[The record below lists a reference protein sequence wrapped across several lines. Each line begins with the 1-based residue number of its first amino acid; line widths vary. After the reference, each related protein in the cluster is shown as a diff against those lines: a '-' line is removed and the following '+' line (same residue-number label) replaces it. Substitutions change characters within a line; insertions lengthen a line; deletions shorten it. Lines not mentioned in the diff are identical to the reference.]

1 VPNTPTLDAMD
12 SSDISSNQCDHPIAT
27 SRSSRDAWDYWRCLV
42 TPEPISNGLR
52 EMIRLDLRKQWY
64 SDRLNEFR
72 FWTHTNW
79 ARVDSEK
86 ILLDSDLS
94 NIDSPRKATFFCNR
108 PSAFYW
114 LQGIQEVACGERFIT
129 PTYVFA
135 TIFGEWYRQYDS
147 QPNIE
152 FGHSLA
158 NPVRV
163 TERGPATIRGVVE
176 AHIPLLEKAKSILYE
191 VDQEGSSPTFIPRLR
206 AGNYRIHPLYKALI
220 LMVDRNELRDRMAE
234 FRRPDRY
241 IRLQDIAHF
250 QSIIIARTGAED
262 QLSAP
267 ISFESLHSKA
277 LPLDRIDFD
286 GEPNVDVIRVPLPDA
301 VRFVIDLE
309 KREDFAAHGEKTTMP
324 TIDRCISETC
334 RKVFAEAG
342 GFCDSQDTWADEHI
356 AAAEKHGYEHCAHTA
371 RSIRRVQAQM
381 QGEVYM
387 DLSPVWFASH
397 WIDYEGELGEQFQE
411 PLTSTNSG
419 QSP

>member
-1 VPNTPTLDAMD
+1 MD
-12 SSDISSNQCDHPIAT
+12 SPNISSNQRDHSIAT
-27 SRSSRDAWDYWRCLV
+27 GRSFEDAWEYWRCFV

-64 SDRLNEFR
+64 SDRLQAFR
-72 FWTHTNW
+72 FWTLTNW
-79 ARVDSEK
+79 ARIDSEK
-86 ILLDSDLS
+86 ILLDSDVS
-94 NIDSPRKATFFCNR
+94 NIDSQRKASFFCNR

-114 LQGIQEVACGERFIT
+114 LQSIQGVANGDRHVT

-135 TIFGEWYRQYDS
+135 TVFGEWYRQYDS

-152 FGHSLA
+152 FGHFLA

-163 TERGPATIRGVVE
+163 TERGPTTIRGIVK
-176 AHIPLLEKAKSILYE
+176 AHISVLEKAKSILHK
-191 VDQEGSSPTFIPRLR
+191 VNQGVSSFTFSKQVK

-220 LMVDRNELRDRMAE
+220 LMVDRDELGDHMEE

-250 QSIIIARTGAED
+250 QCIIIARTGAEE

-286 GEPNVDVIRVPLPDA
+286 GEPNVDVIRVTLPDA

-309 KREDFAAHGEKTTMP
+309 KREDFAAFGETTMP
-324 TIDRCISETC
+324 NIDRSLSETC
-334 RKVFAEAG
+334 EKVFPEDG
-342 GFCDSQDTWADEHI
+342 GFCDSQYTWADEHI
-356 AAAEKHGYEHCAHTA
+356 TAAEKYGYEHCIHTA
-371 RSIRRVQAQM
+371 RSIRRVQAHTK
-381 QGEVYM
+381 GEVYM
-387 DLSPVWFASH
+387 DLSPMWFAPR
-397 WIDYEGELGEQFQE
+397 WIDYEGELGEQ
-411 PLTSTNSG
+411 L
-419 QSP
+419 

>member
-1 VPNTPTLDAMD
+1 MD
-12 SSDISSNQCDHPIAT
+12 SPNISHNQHDHPIAT
-27 SRSSRDAWDYWRCLV
+27 GRSFQDAREYWRCFV
-42 TPEPISNGLR
+42 TPEPISNDLR

-64 SDRLNEFR
+64 ASRLNAFR
-72 FWTHTNW
+72 FWTLTNW
-79 ARVDSEK
+79 TRVDSEK
-86 ILLDSDLS
+86 ILLNGDVS
-94 NIDSPRKATFFCNR
+94 NIETQSEASFFCNR

-114 LQGIQEVACGERFIT
+114 LQSVQRVANGERHVT

-152 FGHSLA
+152 FGHFLA

-163 TERGPATIRGVVE
+163 TERGPAKICGIVK
-176 AHIPLLEKAKSILYE
+176 AHLSGLEKAKSILHK
-191 VDQEGSSPTFIPRLR
+191 VNQEESSFSFSKYVK

-220 LMVDRNELRDRMAE
+220 LMIDRDELRNRMKE

-250 QSIIIARTGAED
+250 QSIIIARTGAEE

-286 GEPNVDVIRVPLPDA
+286 GEPNVDVIRVSLPDA

-309 KREDFAAHGEKTTMP
+309 KREDFAAFGETTMP
-324 TIDRCISETC
+324 NIDRSLNETC
-334 RKVFAEAG
+334 EELFPEDE
-342 GFCDSQDTWADEHI
+342 GFCDSQYTWADEHI
-356 AAAEKHGYEHCAHTA
+356 TAAEKHGYEHCIHTA
-371 RSIRRVQAQM
+371 QSIRRVQAQM
-381 QGEVYM
+381 KGEEYM
-387 DLSPVWFASH
+387 GLSPMWFAPR
-397 WIDYEGELGEQFQE
+397 WIDYEGELGEQ
-411 PLTSTNSG
+411 L
-419 QSP
+419 